1 MVQGTSLR
9 ITEQAT
15 AWNDMNANDTT
26 TYTDPNAC
34 ARLCAENERT
44 IVQRWKA
51 PARAVAVNISN
62 APWANLE
69 TDGVPE
75 QYRAILAA
83 VLEGAAKSILKR
95 TVESYNVTPTT
106 ISPAL
111 FTSEALIDE
120 ATTGASEWMSKE
132 ELTEAWNTSATRKA
146 LILDNP
152 KYKESAAYRRAANAY
167 AELVLKLAGKTSS
180 YEPEDLD
187 WMLAKFHNDDLNTEL
202 GAFMVR
208 RVEMLQRKPQRPTI
222 ERDAL

>member
-1 MVQGTSLR
+1 
-9 ITEQAT
+9 
-15 AWNDMNANDTT
+15 MNTNETT

-34 ARLCAENERT
+34 ARLCADNERT

-51 PARAVAVNISN
+51 PARAVAINISN
-62 APWANLE
+62 APWNDLE
-69 TDGVPE
+69 VNGVPE

-95 TVESYNVTPTT
+95 HVESFNTIPTT
-106 ISPAL
+106 LSTQL
-111 FTSEALIDE
+111 FTADALIDE

-132 ELTEAWNTSATRKA
+132 ELTEAWNASATRKA

-187 WMLAKFHNDDLNTEL
+187 WMLAKFSSDDLNTEL
-202 GAFMVR
+202 GAFLVR

-222 ERDAL
+222 DRDAL

>member
-1 MVQGTSLR
+1 MNS
-9 ITEQAT
+9 
-15 AWNDMNANDTT
+15 MNANETPT
-26 TYTDPNAC
+26 FTDPNAC

-83 VLEGAAKSILKR
+83 VLESAAKSILKR
-95 TVESYNVTPTT
+95 TIESYNVIPAT

-120 ATTGASEWMSKE
+120 ATSGASEWMSKE

-167 AELVLKLAGKTSS
+167 AELILKLAGKTSS

-187 WMLAKFHNDDLNTEL
+187 WLLAKFHNDDLNTEL

-222 ERDAL
+222 DRDAL

>member
-1 MVQGTSLR
+1 
-9 ITEQAT
+9 
-15 AWNDMNANDTT
+15 MNANDTT

-51 PARAVAVNISN
+51 PARAVAINISN
-62 APWANLE
+62 APWTNLE

-95 TVESYNVTPTT
+95 TVEAFNVIPAT

-120 ATTGASEWMSKE
+120 ATSGASEWMSKE

-187 WMLAKFHNDDLNTEL
+187 WLLAKFSSDDLNTEL
-202 GAFMVR
+202 GAFLVR

-222 ERDAL
+222 DRDAL

>member
-1 MVQGTSLR
+1 M
-9 ITEQAT
+9 
-15 AWNDMNANDTT
+15 NDHSMNATNTAT
-26 TYTDPNAC
+26 FTDPNAC

-51 PARAVAVNISN
+51 PARAVAINISN

-95 TVESYNVTPTT
+95 TVEAFNVIPAT

-146 LILDNP
+146 LILENP

-167 AELVLKLAGKTSS
+167 AELILKLAGKTSS

-187 WMLAKFHNDDLNTEL
+187 WLLAKFNEADLNTEL

-222 ERDAL
+222 DRDAL

>member
-1 MVQGTSLR
+1 
-9 ITEQAT
+9 
-15 AWNDMNANDTT
+15 MNANDTT

-51 PARAVAVNISN
+51 PARAVAINVSN
-62 APWANLE
+62 APWSNLE
-69 TDGVPE
+69 ADGVPE

-95 TVESYNVTPTT
+95 TVEAFNVIPAT

-111 FTSEALIDE
+111 FTSDALIDE
-120 ATTGASEWMSKE
+120 ATSGASEWMSKE

-187 WMLAKFHNDDLNTEL
+187 WLLAKFHNDDLNTEL

-208 RVEMLQRKPQRPTI
+208 RVEMLQRKPQRPAI
-222 ERDAL
+222 DRDAL

>member
-1 MVQGTSLR
+1 
-9 ITEQAT
+9 
-15 AWNDMNANDTT
+15 MNANDTT

-34 ARLCAENERT
+34 ARLCSDTERT

-51 PARAVAVNISN
+51 PARAVAINISN
-62 APWANLE
+62 APWTNLE

-75 QYRAILAA
+75 QYRVILSA
-83 VLEGAAKSILKR
+83 VLESAAKSILKR
-95 TVESYNVTPTT
+95 TIESFNVIPAT

-120 ATTGASEWMSKE
+120 ATSGASDWLSKE

-187 WMLAKFHNDDLNTEL
+187 WLLAKFHNDDLNTEL
-202 GAFMVR
+202 GAFLVR

-222 ERDAL
+222 DRDAL

>member
-1 MVQGTSLR
+1 MNS
-9 ITEQAT
+9 
-15 AWNDMNANDTT
+15 MNANDTT

-51 PARAVAVNISN
+51 PARAVAINISN

-95 TVESYNVTPTT
+95 TVEAFNVIPAT

-111 FTSEALIDE
+111 FTSDALIDE
-120 ATTGASEWMSKE
+120 ATSGASEWMSKE

-187 WMLAKFHNDDLNTEL
+187 WLLAKFHNDDLNTEL

-222 ERDAL
+222 DRDAL

>member
-1 MVQGTSLR
+1 MNTNS
-9 ITEQAT
+9 
-15 AWNDMNANDTT
+15 MNANEVATN

-34 ARLCAENERT
+34 AIVRNEAERT

-51 PARAVAVNISN
+51 PARAVAVNINN
-62 APWANLE
+62 APWSNLAV
-69 TDGVPE
+69 DGVPE

-83 VLEGAAKSILKR
+83 VLESAAKSILKR
-95 TVESYNVTPTT
+95 TIEGFNTIPAT

-132 ELTEAWNTSATRKA
+132 ELTEAWNVSATRKA

-187 WMLAKFHNDDLNTEL
+187 WMLAKFNEADLNTEL

-208 RVEMLQRKPQRPTI
+208 RIEMLQRKPQRPTI
-222 ERDAL
+222 DRDAL

>member
-1 MVQGTSLR
+1 M
-9 ITEQAT
+9 
-15 AWNDMNANDTT
+15 
-26 TYTDPNAC
+26 
-34 ARLCAENERT
+34 
-44 IVQRWKA
+44 QRWKA
-51 PARAVAVNISN
+51 PARAVAINISN
-62 APWANLE
+62 APWAALE

-75 QYRAILAA
+75 QYRAILSA

-95 TVESYNVTPTT
+95 TVESYNIIPAT

-132 ELTEAWNTSATRKA
+132 ELTEAWNQSATRKA

-187 WMLAKFHNDDLNTEL
+187 WLLAKFHNDDLNTEL

-208 RVEMLQRKPQRPTI
+208 RVEMLQRKPQRPAI
-222 ERDAL
+222 DRDAL

>member
-1 MVQGTSLR
+1 M
-9 ITEQAT
+9 
-15 AWNDMNANDTT
+15 NDHSMNANEAPTF
-26 TYTDPNAC
+26 TDPNAC

-51 PARAVAVNISN
+51 PARAVAINISN

-95 TVESYNVTPTT
+95 TIESYNVTPTT

-132 ELTEAWNTSATRKA
+132 ELTEAWNQSATRKA

-167 AELVLKLAGKTSS
+167 AELILKLAGKTSS

-187 WMLAKFHNDDLNTEL
+187 WLLAKFNEADLNTEL

-222 ERDAL
+222 DRDAL

>member
-1 MVQGTSLR
+1 MSS
-9 ITEQAT
+9 
-15 AWNDMNANDTT
+15 MNANEAPTF
-26 TYTDPNAC
+26 TDPNAC

-95 TVESYNVTPTT
+95 TVESYNVIPAT
-106 ISPAL
+106 INPAL

-120 ATTGASEWMSKE
+120 ATSGASEWMSKE
-132 ELTEAWNTSATRKA
+132 ELTEAWNTSATRRA

-222 ERDAL
+222 DRDAL

>member
-1 MVQGTSLR
+1 
-9 ITEQAT
+9 
-15 AWNDMNANDTT
+15 MNANDTT

-51 PARAVAVNISN
+51 PARAVAINIST
-62 APWANLE
+62 APWDSLV

-75 QYRAILAA
+75 QYRAILSA

-95 TVESYNVTPTT
+95 HVESFNVTPAS
-106 ISPAL
+106 ISLAL
-111 FTSEALIDE
+111 FTADALIEE
-120 ATTGASEWMSKE
+120 ATSGASEWMSKE

-146 LILDNP
+146 MILDNP

-167 AELVLKLAGKTSS
+167 AELVLKLAGKTSA

-187 WMLAKFHNDDLNTEL
+187 WLLAKFNEADLNTEL
-202 GAFMVR
+202 GAFLVR

-222 ERDAL
+222 DRDAL

>member
-1 MVQGTSLR
+1 
-9 ITEQAT
+9 
-15 AWNDMNANDTT
+15 MNANEAPTF
-26 TYTDPNAC
+26 TDPNAC

-51 PARAVAVNISN
+51 PARAVAINISN

-95 TVESYNVTPTT
+95 TVESYNVIPAT

-132 ELTEAWNTSATRKA
+132 ELTEAWNQSATRKA

-167 AELVLKLAGKTSS
+167 AELVLKLAGKTSA

-187 WMLAKFHNDDLNTEL
+187 WLLAKFNEADLNTEL

-208 RVEMLQRKPQRPTI
+208 RIEMLQRKPQRPTI
-222 ERDAL
+222 DRDAL

>member
-1 MVQGTSLR
+1 
-9 ITEQAT
+9 
-15 AWNDMNANDTT
+15 MNANETT

-34 ARLCAENERT
+34 AIVRSEAQRT

-51 PARAVAVNISN
+51 PARAVAINISN

-95 TVESYNVTPTT
+95 TVESYNVIPAT

-132 ELTEAWNTSATRKA
+132 ELTEAWNQSATRKA

-167 AELVLKLAGKTSS
+167 AELVLKLAGKTSA

-187 WMLAKFHNDDLNTEL
+187 WLLAKFNEADLNTEL
-202 GAFMVR
+202 EAFMVR
-208 RVEMLQRKPQRPTI
+208 RIEMLQRKPQRPTI
-222 ERDAL
+222 DRDAL

>member
-1 MVQGTSLR
+1 
-9 ITEQAT
+9 
-15 AWNDMNANDTT
+15 MNANETT

-34 ARLCAENERT
+34 AIVRSEAQRT

-51 PARAVAVNISN
+51 PARAVAINISN
-62 APWANLE
+62 APWTNLE

-95 TVESYNVTPTT
+95 TVESYNVIPAT

-132 ELTEAWNTSATRKA
+132 ELTEAWNQSATRKA

-167 AELVLKLAGKTSS
+167 AELVLKLAGKTSA

-187 WMLAKFHNDDLNTEL
+187 WLLAKFNEADLNTEL

-208 RVEMLQRKPQRPTI
+208 RIEMLQRKPQRPTI
-222 ERDAL
+222 DRDAL

>member
-1 MVQGTSLR
+1 
-9 ITEQAT
+9 
-15 AWNDMNANDTT
+15 MNAT

-34 ARLCAENERT
+34 AIVRNEAERT

-51 PARAVAVNISN
+51 PARAVAINISN
-62 APWANLE
+62 APWTALAA
-69 TDGVPE
+69 DGVPE
-75 QYRAILAA
+75 QYRAILSA
-83 VLEGAAKSILKR
+83 VLESAAKSILKR
-95 TVESYNVTPTT
+95 TIEGFNTIPAT

-111 FTSEALIDE
+111 FTGEALIDE

-132 ELTEAWNTSATRKA
+132 ELTEAWNVSATRKA

-187 WMLAKFHNDDLNTEL
+187 WMLAKFNEADLNTEL

-222 ERDAL
+222 DRDAL

>member
-1 MVQGTSLR
+1 
-9 ITEQAT
+9 
-15 AWNDMNANDTT
+15 MNANDTT

-34 ARLCAENERT
+34 ARLCADNERT

-51 PARAVAVNISN
+51 PARAVAINISN

-95 TVESYNVTPTT
+95 TVEAFNVIPAT

-120 ATTGASEWMSKE
+120 ATSGASEWMSKE

-187 WMLAKFHNDDLNTEL
+187 WLLAKFHNDDLNTEL

-222 ERDAL
+222 DRDAL

>member
-1 MVQGTSLR
+1 MNTS
-9 ITEQAT
+9 T
-15 AWNDMNANDTT
+15 N
-26 TYTDPNAC
+26 TYTDPNA
-34 ARLCAENERT
+34 AATVRATNERT

-51 PARAVAVNISN
+51 PARAVAINIST
-62 APWANLE
+62 APWDNLV
-69 TDGVPE
+69 TDRVPE
-75 QYRAILAA
+75 QYRAILSA

-95 TVESYNVTPTT
+95 HVESFNVIPAS

-111 FTSEALIDE
+111 FTSDALIEE

-132 ELTEAWNTSATRKA
+132 ELTEAWNLSATRKA

-167 AELVLKLAGKTSS
+167 ADLVLKLAGKTSS

-187 WMLAKFHNDDLNTEL
+187 WMLAKFSSDDMNTEL
-202 GAFMVR
+202 GAFLVR

-222 ERDAL
+222 DRDAL

>member
-51 PARAVAVNISN
+51 PARAVAINISN
-62 APWANLE
+62 APWTNLE

-95 TVESYNVTPTT
+95 TVEAFNVIPAT

-187 WMLAKFHNDDLNTEL
+187 WLLAKFHNDDLNTEL

-208 RVEMLQRKPQRPTI
+208 RVEMLQRKPQRPAI
-222 ERDAL
+222 DRDAL

>member
-1 MVQGTSLR
+1 
-9 ITEQAT
+9 
-15 AWNDMNANDTT
+15 MNANETT

-34 ARLCAENERT
+34 AIVRSEAQRT

-51 PARAVAVNISN
+51 PARAVAINISN

-95 TVESYNVTPTT
+95 TVESYNVIPAT

-132 ELTEAWNTSATRKA
+132 ELTEAWNQSATRKA

-167 AELVLKLAGKTSS
+167 AELVLKLAGKTSA

-187 WMLAKFHNDDLNTEL
+187 WLLAKFNEADLNTEL

-208 RVEMLQRKPQRPTI
+208 RIEMLQRKPQRPTI
-222 ERDAL
+222 DRDAL

>member
-1 MVQGTSLR
+1 
-9 ITEQAT
+9 
-15 AWNDMNANDTT
+15 MNANETT

-51 PARAVAVNISN
+51 PARAVAINISN

-95 TVESYNVTPTT
+95 TVESYNVIPAT

-132 ELTEAWNTSATRKA
+132 ELTEAWNQSATRKA

-167 AELVLKLAGKTSS
+167 AELVLKLAGKTSA

-187 WMLAKFHNDDLNTEL
+187 WLLAKFNEADLNTEL

-208 RVEMLQRKPQRPTI
+208 RIEMLQRKPQRPTI
-222 ERDAL
+222 DRDAL